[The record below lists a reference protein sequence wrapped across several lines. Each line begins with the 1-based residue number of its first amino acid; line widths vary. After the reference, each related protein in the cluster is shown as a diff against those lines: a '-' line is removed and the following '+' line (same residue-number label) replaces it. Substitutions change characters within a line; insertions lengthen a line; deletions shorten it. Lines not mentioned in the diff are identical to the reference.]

1 MSGGHLFVISGSSGV
16 GKGTI
21 MKCVMERMPE
31 LQFSV
36 SATSRPPRP
45 GETNGVEYFFVTE
58 DAFRQ
63 MIEQGAF
70 VEHDYHMGN
79 YYGTLKSEI
88 INKTKNGSM
97 LLDIEP
103 VGALRVREIFPEAT
117 LIYIAPPSLEALEQR
132 LRGRNDT
139 SEEQMKLRRERAVW
153 ESSQM
158 ERYDHVVVNDI
169 LEHCVEQVL
178 HILREK
184 MNQTY

>member
-1 MSGGHLFVISGSSGV
+1 MSSGHLFVISGSSGV

-21 MKCVMERMPE
+21 MKQVMERMPE
-31 LQFSV
+31 MQFSV

-45 GETNGVEYFFVTE
+45 GETNGVQYFFVTE
-58 DAFRQ
+58 DAFKQ

-70 VEHDYHMGN
+70 VEYDYHMGN

-88 INKTKNGSM
+88 LNKTKTGAM

-117 LIYIAPPSLEALEQR
+117 LIYVAPPSLEELENR

-139 SEEQMKLRRERAVW
+139 SEEQMKLRRERAAW
-153 ESSQM
+153 ESTQM
-158 ERYDHVVVNDI
+158 EKYDYVVVNDI
-169 LEHCVEQVL
+169 LENCVQNVL
-178 HILREK
+178 HIIQKK
-184 MNQTY
+184 MEE

>member
-1 MSGGHLFVISGSSGV
+1 MSKGHLFVISGSSGV
-16 GKGTI
+16 GKGTV
-21 MKCVMERMPE
+21 MKHVMERMPE

-45 GETNGVEYFFVTE
+45 GETNGVEYFFVSE

-70 VEHDYHMGN
+70 VEYDYHMGN

-88 INKTKNGSM
+88 FNKTKNGNM
-97 LLDIEP
+97 LFDIEP
-103 VGALRVREIFPEAT
+103 VGALRVREMFPEAT

-139 SEEQMKLRRERAVW
+139 SEEQMKLRRERAIW
-153 ESSQM
+153 ESAQM
-158 ERYDHVVVNDI
+158 EKYDHVVINDV
-169 LEHCVEQVL
+169 LEDCVQQVL
-178 HILREK
+178 HIIRE
-184 MNQTY
+184 TTEE